1 MRIDTHQHF
10 WRYDPREYAWIDGA
24 LAPLRRDF
32 LPDDSAPE
40 MARVGFHACIAVQA
54 RQTADETPWL
64 LQLADTHRTIAG
76 VIGWVDLQADD
87 ARERVRRAALH
98 PKLLGL
104 RHVVQD
110 EPGDFL
116 TRPAFLRGVRSL
128 AEFGLTYDVL
138 IYERQMPAAL
148 EFVRTCPEL
157 RFVLDHVGKP
167 DIRHGRFD
175 DWARQLK
182 HLAGCANVTCKLSG
196 LVTEAEWRTW
206 TPAALRPYVETAAE
220 YFSPERLLV
229 GSDWPVCTVAGT
241 FASTMAVVMEVV
253 DTWPAS
259 ARDAVLGGNAARL
272 WNLPR

>member
-10 WRYDPREYAWIDGA
+10 WRYEPVDYAWIDDV

-32 LPDDSAPE
+32 LPEDSAPE
-40 MARVGFHACIAVQA
+40 MAALGFDACIAVQA
-54 RQTADETPWL
+54 RQTAGETAWL
-64 LQLADTHRTIAG
+64 LHLADTHSTIAG
-76 VIGWVDLQADD
+76 VVGWVDLQADD
-87 ARERVRRAALH
+87 ARERVRRAAEH

-110 EPGDFL
+110 EPDDFL
-116 TRPAFLRGVRSL
+116 SRPAFLRGIECL
-128 AEFGLTYDVL
+128 AEFDLTYDVL

-148 EFVRTCPEL
+148 EFVRRFPGQ

-167 DIRHGRFD
+167 DIRRGHFD
-175 DWARQLK
+175 DWARHLK
-182 HLAGCANVTCKLSG
+182 QLAGCANVTCKLSG
-196 LVTEAEWRTW
+196 LATEADWRTW

-220 YFSPERLLV
+220 YFSPERVLI

-241 FASTMAVVMEVV
+241 YASTMAVVMDVV
-253 DTWPAS
+253 ATWPAA
-259 ARDAVLGGNAARL
+259 ARDGVLGGNAERL

>member
-10 WRYDPREYAWIDGA
+10 WRYDPREYAWIDEV
-24 LAPLRRDF
+24 LSPLQRDF
-32 LPDDSAPE
+32 LPEDSAPE
-40 MARVGFHACIAVQA
+40 MAALGFDACIAVQA
-54 RQTADETPWL
+54 RQTAGETPWL
-64 LQLADTHRTIAG
+64 LQLADTHPAIAG

-87 ARERVRRAALH
+87 ARERVRRAAAH

-110 EPGDFL
+110 EPDGFL
-116 TRPAFLRGVRSL
+116 SRPAFLRGVGVL

-148 EFVRTCPEL
+148 EFVRRFPEQ

-167 DIRHGRFD
+167 DIRRGHFD

-182 HLAGCANVTCKLSG
+182 LLAGSPNVTCKLSG
-196 LVTEAEWRTW
+196 LVTEADWRTW
-206 TPAALRPYVETAAE
+206 TPAALRPYVEAAAE

-241 FASTMAVVMEVV
+241 YASTMAVVMEVV
-253 DTWPAS
+253 DTWPAA
-259 ARDAVLGGNAARL
+259 ARDAVLGGNATRL
-272 WNLPR
+272 WDLPR